1 MKINEVI
8 VVEGEHD
15 ATRLKQIFDVETIVT
30 NGSAI
35 STTTLNLIKEVN
47 EQRGVIIF
55 CDPDYPGE
63 QIRKKIMEF
72 VGETKHAFINKNKA
86 IDYQKN
92 KVGIEHATTSDL
104 IESLEN
110 VVTFNDTTS
119 LLYDEYL
126 TLGLIGNKKRRE
138 LLCDYLNIG
147 YCNAKTLYKRLNMLN
162 YNVHKLK
169 KILGEIDE

>member
-15 ATRLKQIFDVETIVT
+15 ATRLKQFFLVDTIVT

-35 STTTLNLIKEVN
+35 SLTTLNLIKEVN
-47 EQRGVIIF
+47 ERRGVIVF

-63 QIRKKIMEF
+63 QIRKKIIEF

-92 KVGIEHATTSDL
+92 KVGIEHASHNDL
-104 IESLEN
+104 IQALEN
-110 VVTFNDTTS
+110 VVTFSDNTS
-119 LLYDEYL
+119 LLYEDYL
-126 TLGLIGNKKRRE
+126 SLGLVGHKKRRE

-162 YNVHKLK
+162 YDVLKLK
-169 KILGEIDE
+169 EILGEIDE